1 MSITWKI
8 RRLLNTLGN
17 RITRQ
22 TNDQIHTHPTSNI
35 IKSSLNGKGK
45 IGAFSTIRGSTLNGI
60 ISVGDHSVIMH
71 SQISGNVEIGRY
83 TTFNG
88 PGSDITARIHK
99 VRIGNFCSI
108 ARNCTIQEFN
118 HITNRCTTYYI
129 QRNLF
134 NATGRQEYIWQG
146 SEEEDIESRG
156 PVIIGN
162 DVWIGT
168 QSIILSGV
176 TIGNGAVVSAN
187 STVTRDIPP
196 YAIAAG
202 SPAKVIKYR
211 FSDEIIDRLEKLEWW
226 YWDDETIRTNP
237 ALFNGTLTLKK
248 LEEINSASSL

>member
-8 RRLLNTLGN
+8 RRLLKIIGT

-22 TNDQIHTHPTSNI
+22 SNNRIYIHPTSTI

-45 IGAFSTIRGSTLNGI
+45 IGAFSTISSSTLHGNY
-60 ISVGDHSVIMH
+60 SVGDHSVVMH
-71 SQISGNVEIGRY
+71 SQISGNIEIGRY

-99 VRIGNFCSI
+99 VSIGNFCSI

-129 QRNLF
+129 HRNLF

-146 SEEEDIESRG
+146 SEEQDIESRG
-156 PVIIGN
+156 PIIIGN
-162 DVWIGT
+162 DVWIGA

-176 TIGNGAVVSAN
+176 TIGNGAVISAN

-211 FSDEIIDRLEKLEWW
+211 FADGIIDRLEELEWW
-226 YWDDETIRTNP
+226 YWDDETIRNNP
-237 ALFNGTLTLKK
+237 ALFSGALTMEK
-248 LEEINSASSL
+248 LGKINSTTSL